1 MEIDH
6 VPNFRIWTVSIL
18 NTINGCVWQCSF
30 LLKTRLRNGIGVHW
44 CWILIY
50 GIDFRNQRS
59 EIHNNRWLRSFR
71 EKRGLGMKTRF
82 DPQNE
87 AQRCRI
93 VLYDL
98 NFRYQ
103 QPIID
108 WNPLNCLFLYMLI
121 SHRKRGLN
129 MKWRLGG
136 TDFARITSIFGISVL
151 KLTK

>member
-1 MEIDH
+1 ME
-6 VPNFRIWTVSIL
+6 
-18 NTINGCVWQCSF
+18 
-30 LLKTRLRNGIGVHW
+30 
-44 CWILIY
+44 
-50 GIDFRNQRS
+50 
-59 EIHNNRWLRSFR
+59 
-71 EKRGLGMKTRF
+71 TRF

-87 AQRCRI
+87 AHRCRI

-121 SHRKRGLN
+121 SHRERGLN